1 MRLTLILAFGLTV
14 SGNLFSQVEQK
25 QVTTV
30 KSEESFEQYCLKNAL
45 STIQVAPE
53 KSNVKLNGELKGV
66 NKVNPTYL
74 DYGIVLLENE
84 AQYFSI
90 EGKNTIIKVES
101 LYRLRLGY
109 NAKK

>member
-1 MRLTLILAFGLTV
+1 MRLTLILAIGLTV
-14 SGNLFSQVEQK
+14 SGNSFSQVGHKEA
-25 QVTTV
+25 TTV
-30 KSEESFEQYCLKNAL
+30 KREESFEQFCLKNAL
-45 STIQVAPE
+45 STIQVSPE

-66 NKVNPTYL
+66 DKVDATYL

-101 LYRLRLGY
+101 LYRLRLMY
-109 NAKK
+109 NQK